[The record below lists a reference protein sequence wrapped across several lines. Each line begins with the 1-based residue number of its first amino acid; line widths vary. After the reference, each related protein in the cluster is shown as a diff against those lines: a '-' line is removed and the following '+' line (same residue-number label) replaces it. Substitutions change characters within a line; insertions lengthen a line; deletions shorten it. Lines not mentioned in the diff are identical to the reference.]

1 MRRAAAAAM
10 VGGLLVG
17 LATLGLGVPG
27 AGAGSPSTSAPP
39 SQVLTLDVT
48 PQAASPGETF
58 TVTMTG
64 CVGGEVV
71 AGLWIPFTSDPVVS
85 TGPIVSDADPV
96 VATLTIPLGAAATDA
111 MVVAFCSLDPE
122 ASASVPVQILAATTT
137 TTTTAPV
144 PAVGGQPAFTG

>member
-1 MRRAAAAAM
+1 MRRAASAAI

-17 LATLGLGVPG
+17 AILVGPI
-27 AGAGSPSTSAPP
+27 GAGSGGAQPVDTSVVPTAN
-39 SQVLTLDVT
+39 LTLEVT
-48 PQAASPGETF
+48 PTAARPGETF

-71 AGLWIPFTSDPVVS
+71 AGLWTPFTSDPVVS
-85 TGPIVSDADPV
+85 TGPIVSEADPV

-122 ASASVPVQILAATTT
+122 ASASMPVQILAATTP
-137 TTTTAPV
+137 TAA
-144 PAVGGQPAFTG
+144 PAVGLRPAFTG